1 MSKPFQSQSTATGPI
16 RSAAAV
22 TPHASTPITDGP
34 VRSLFVGV
42 AGDVTCRLDGDSADV
57 LFKNVPSGTFLP
69 VRATHVRAT
78 GTTATNILAC
88 W

>member
-22 TPHASTPITDGP
+22 TPHDSTLITSWP
-34 VRSLFVGV
+34 VKCLFVGV
-42 AGDVTCRLDGDSADV
+42 GGDVTCLLEGDTDNV
-57 LFKNVPSGTFLP
+57 LFKNVPSGTVLP
-69 VRATHVRAT
+69 VSVKRVSAT